1 LASAPLSPAL
11 AKPPKKR
18 ASQARREAMLFW
30 LLIAPWIIGFILLT
44 LGPMIASL
52 YISLTR
58 WNVLT
63 APVFIGLDNYIFILT
78 RDSDFRQALKVTTIY
93 SIFSI
98 PIQLMIALGLA
109 ILLNEATKMVGLFRT
124 LFYLPAVVAV
134 VASAVLWQWLLN
146 PDVGPINGFLRLFGI
161 QGPKWF
167 ADPNWALPG
176 LIIMSMWGVGGQML
190 IFLAGLKGIPKSLY
204 EAGEIDGATRVQR
217 FFTITL
223 PMLSSTV
230 FFNLVLGII
239 GSFQTFGSALVISSA
254 RAGTPGGPLK
264 STLFYMLY
272 TWVKGFAETR
282 MGYAAALSWI
292 LFIIILIFTLITL
305 RSSSLWV
312 YYESDKK

>member
-1 LASAPLSPAL
+1 MAVAAPTAPMTRRPRRST
-11 AKPPKKR
+11 
-18 ASQARREAMLFW
+18 QARREALLFW

-44 LGPMIASL
+44 LGPMLASL

-58 WNVLT
+58 WDVLT
-63 APVFIGLDNYIFILT
+63 APQFIGLDNYIFILS
-78 RDSDFRQALKVTTIY
+78 RDSDFRQALKVTTIFA
-93 SIFSI
+93 IVSI
-98 PIQLMIALGLA
+98 PLQLMVALGLA
-109 ILLNEATKMVGLFRT
+109 ILLNEATRMVGLFRT

-146 PDVGPINGFLRLFGI
+146 PDVGPINGFLRLFGL

-176 LIIMSMWGVGGQML
+176 LIIMSIWGVGGQML
-190 IFLAGLKGIPKSLY
+190 IFLAGLKGIPRSLY
-204 EAGEIDGATRVQR
+204 EAGEIDGASRVQR
-217 FFTITL
+217 FFRITL
-223 PMLSSTV
+223 PMLSSTL

-239 GSFQTFGSALVISSA
+239 GSFQTFGSAWVISSA
-254 RAGTPGGPLK
+254 RAGIPGGPAK

-272 TWVKGFAETR
+272 TWIKGFGETQ

-292 LFIIILIFTLITL
+292 LFVIILILTLVTL

-312 YYESDKK
+312 YYESDKKS

>member
-1 LASAPLSPAL
+1 MAVAAPPAPMMR
-11 AKPPKKR
+11 KPR
-18 ASQARREAMLFW
+18 RSTQAQREARLFW

-44 LGPMIASL
+44 LGPMLASL

-58 WNVLT
+58 WDVLT
-63 APVFIGLDNYIFILT
+63 APRFIGLDNYIFILT
-78 RDSDFRQALKVTTIY
+78 RDSDFRQALKVTTIF
-93 SIFSI
+93 SLISI
-98 PIQLMIALGLA
+98 PLQLIIALGLA
-109 ILLNEATKMVGLFRT
+109 ILLNEATRMVGLFRT

-146 PDVGPINGFLRLFGI
+146 PDVGPINGFLRLFGL

-176 LIIMSMWGVGGQML
+176 LILMSMWGVGGQML

-204 EAGEIDGATRVQR
+204 EAGEIDGASRVQR
-217 FFTITL
+217 FFRITL
-223 PMLSSTV
+223 PMLSSTL

-239 GSFQTFGSALVISSA
+239 GSFQTFGSAWVISSA
-254 RAGTPGGPLK
+254 RAGIPGGPAK

-272 TWVKGFAETR
+272 TWIKGFGETQ

-292 LFIIILIFTLITL
+292 LFAIILVLTLITL